1 MSHASGGV
9 PAAAAGTAAAAPWPA
24 GFLSEYVLRNT
35 RLVTVDGLA
44 GQLGAAAIASRAV
57 RAGITILRA
66 SRPFPE
72 VVDPILEEA
81 LFRVAL
87 PTDFMHL
94 ELLVWFPPDS
104 SLAVAQ
110 LHQHI
115 VSFTHSRVSAWL
127 AQLNGLP
134 LPATP
139 ADELLVPREEVLSV
153 ATAQQPQRVGW
164 REPLVRHSLNIQLR
178 PSVNFG
184 PTPPPVIWPLPATG
198 PEFNDDMTAPTT
210 LTTVGAHALL
220 FFALERMWAATDERC
235 PIFLARSP
243 PAFRQGL
250 AVVDAFNVFLLYE
263 TELSLL
269 RHLEREPAF
278 EGEHPHGRVATCRRL
293 DGFRRFALDA
303 LELSVDDAEE
313 RDHPS
318 AVFFAWTIE
327 QFGTAEKRARFAQF
341 CAMWLRNFWPSIS
354 NESPPEGRRD
364 RLNAIVARF
373 ERAFE
378 RVRELANPI
387 EGPGLPIHNAHDAHG
402 GEADSRRSGEH
413 ARSRRSSRT

>member
-57 RAGITILRA
+57 RWHERSVRTWRKVLQSAVPTSRTGICSIGNAGITILRA

-210 LTTVGAHALL
+210 LTTVG
-220 FFALERMWAATDERC
+220 
-235 PIFLARSP
+235 
-243 PAFRQGL
+243 L

-387 EGPGLPIHNAHDAHG
+387 EGPGLPIHDAHDAHG

-413 ARSRRSSRT
+413 ARSRSSSRT